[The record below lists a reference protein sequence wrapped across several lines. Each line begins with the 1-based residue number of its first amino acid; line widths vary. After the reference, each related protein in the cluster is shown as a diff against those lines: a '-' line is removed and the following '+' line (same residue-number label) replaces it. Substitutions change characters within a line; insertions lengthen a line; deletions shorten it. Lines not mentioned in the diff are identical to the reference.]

1 MIEKYG
7 AESAEVYFQK
17 IVTMI
22 PLLLL
27 IGIASAVST
36 FVTNKLK
43 SEGGGGSDGKK
54 GKETA
59 ATKAAAAA
67 AAVDG
72 KPKKS
77 KAKSKSKK
85 YD

>member
-43 SEGGGGSDGKK
+43 SEGGGSDGKK
-54 GKETA
+54 GKETT
-59 ATKAAAAA
+59 ATKAA

-85 YD
+85 SD